1 MTDKTNEE
9 IQEITDEETD
19 RLKAGS
25 SPQEKKKPTPR
36 ISPTGTGK
44 SENEV
49 PLGTPADEA

>member
-44 SENEV
+44 
-49 PLGTPADEA
+49 